1 MLEIELLLIFVC
13 SVIGMTNIL
22 VDSELS
28 KNTFKYVVRFLF
40 LRIDD
45 KFSWIKEGID
55 CHMCMG
61 FWSGIFCSYL
71 LGLTPHIC
79 FGFAGSFLASFYIIL
94 IDYLVSNTA
103 IPLEDI
109 K

>member
-28 KNTFKYVVRFLF
+28 NNTFKYCVRYLF
-40 LRIDD
+40 RYVHKKLD
-45 KFSWIKEGID
+45 WIKEGID

-94 IDYLVSNTA
+94 VDYLVSNSS
-103 IPLEDI
+103 ISLEDR